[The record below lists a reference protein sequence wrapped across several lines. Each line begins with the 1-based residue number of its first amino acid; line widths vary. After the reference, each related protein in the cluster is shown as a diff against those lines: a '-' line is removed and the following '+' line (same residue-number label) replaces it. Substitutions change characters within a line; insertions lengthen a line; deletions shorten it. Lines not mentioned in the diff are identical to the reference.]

1 MRLGS
6 ARSAVD
12 VLRPQHAGNRH
23 VHRVQCAADGRTI
36 WFESD
41 DLPLEPAL
49 EAFGSALLVPAL
61 HSGRVLRMEG
71 PCCTQWAAN
80 MQVLTEEFRR
90 LWYRRH
96 PRPCIVPERLESRE
110 QRRGSGTML
119 CFSGGVDAFHTLLR
133 GGHSS
138 DTLVYVVG
146 YDVKLRERGR
156 AKAVVSLVRDVAH
169 EMGCASC
176 VICTNL
182 RRHRLVRSTPWLH
195 SFGGALA
202 AVAHLLSAHGDRL
215 LLSSDGLGFEHPEVG
230 SRASTDHLFGSAR
243 VAVDHVSPSVT
254 RIEKIRAIAGERI
267 VQRHLRVCWRNV
279 GALANCGRCEKCVR
293 TMLALDACGMLGRY
307 EGFACGRGLKEAI
320 DSLERVDGVVD
331 SFYRILLD
339 QGLSS
344 GVDTAVRRLLERSAQ
359 PPGRIAPTRRTSAM
373 RRWTASLVRLAL
385 PAAMQRPGSR
395 RPRARHRLLA
405 PEAFAAVMAPL
416 QGRMV
421 GYVRPQGNV
430 GDRLIELAMVQ
441 LFAEYGIRWR
451 LWRPD
456 ADSESDGLDLLA
468 FGGGGN
474 MGARYA
480 GNYELRTHALASGLP
495 VVVLPQSFTSTED
508 RPYSCVF
515 VRERTSLA
523 LRTDGTLAPDLAL
536 GLATVAMRPP
546 RRDLGVFLR
555 RDQER
560 IGGKSLLP
568 RDPVRWYRDPL
579 EYLALAGRYR
589 RIVTD
594 RLHLAIAGMHAGRQV
609 TLVANDY
616 HKNKSMHET
625 WLADMGCAFA
635 ESVADALA
643 RHR

>member
-1 MRLGS
+1 M
-6 ARSAVD
+6 
-12 VLRPQHAGNRH
+12 
-23 VHRVQCAADGRTI
+23 HRVRCAVDGRTI

-41 DLPLEPAL
+41 DLPLEPSL

-71 PCCTQWAAN
+71 PCCAQWAAN
-80 MQVLTEEFRR
+80 MQVLTQEFRR
-90 LWYRRH
+90 LWYRGH
-96 PRPCIVPERLESRE
+96 PRPLIVPERPESRGE
-110 QRRGSGTML
+110 RQGSGTML

-133 GGHSS
+133 GGHHV

-146 YDVKLRERGR
+146 YDLKLRERTR
-156 AKAVVSLVRDVAH
+156 AKAVAALVRDVAD
-169 EMGCASC
+169 EVGCGCC
-176 VICTNL
+176 VIRTNL
-182 RRHRLVRSTPWLH
+182 RKHPLVRSAPWLH
-195 SFGGALA
+195 AFGGALA
-202 AVAHLLSAHGDRL
+202 AVAHLLSSHGDRL
-215 LLSSDGLGFEHPEVG
+215 LISSDGLGFEHPESG
-230 SRASTDHLFGSAR
+230 SRASTDPLFGSES
-243 VAVDHVSPSVT
+243 VAIDHVSPTIT

-293 TMLALDACGMLGRY
+293 TMLTLDTCGMLGRY
-307 EGFACGRGLKEAI
+307 EGFGRGRGLQEAI
-320 DSLERVDGVVD
+320 DGLARVDGVVD

-344 GVDTAVRRLLERSAQ
+344 GVDSAVRRLLERSRQ
-359 PPGRIAPTRRTSAM
+359 PAERIAPLRRTSAM
-373 RRWTASLVRLAL
+373 QRWTAAVARLAL
-385 PAAMQRPGSR
+385 PAVLRRERSRP
-395 RPRARHRLLA
+395 PRTRHRLLA
-405 PEAFAAVMAPL
+405 PEAFSGVMASL

-451 LWRPD
+451 IWRPTVAGD
-456 ADSESDGLDLLA
+456 SDGLDVLA

-474 MGARYA
+474 MGTRYT

-495 VVVLPQSFTSTED
+495 VVVLPQSFTSAEG
-508 RPYSCVF
+508 RPFRQVF
-515 VRERTSLA
+515 VREQASLA
-523 LRTDGTLAPDLAL
+523 LRPDGTLAPDLAL

-560 IGGKSLLP
+560 IGRKSIIR
-568 RDPVRWYRDPL
+568 RDPVRWHSDPL
-579 EYLALAGRYR
+579 EYLALAGRFR

-616 HKNKSMHET
+616 HKNRSMHET
-625 WLADMGCAFA
+625 WLGPMGCAFA
-635 ESVADALA
+635 GTVSDALA
-643 RHR
+643 MSR